1 MNGCEHLCSTYDI
14 HLELECFLFGERE
27 RMNVAGCVRFLFGE
41 RKEAAVTDLRP
52 FLRVNLIM
60 QCLNICDKRIYIR
73 FRGSPRSAEADRTV
87 FCIHAALV

>member
-14 HLELECFLFGERE
+14 HLELECFLSGERERMNVAGCVRFLFGERE

-41 RKEAAVTDLRP
+41 RKEATVTDLRP

-73 FRGSPRSAEADRTV
+73 FRGSP
-87 FCIHAALV
+87 